1 MQAYKHINKNKGNKE
16 LVIFHAASAGEFEQL
31 KPILSKVNRDKYYIL
46 QTFFSPTV
54 YNAEYQNSLFDSCC
68 YHPFD
73 LPFSALI
80 FFYHF
85 KPKKYIITRHDL
97 WPHHIIISSLL
108 QIQSILINANLYDE
122 SKRLNG
128 KSVYFHK
135 FIFNKF
141 EKILVGSN
149 RIAKLFIS
157 LIDENKIVITGDSRF
172 DQVEERKKHNRLT
185 TFNDWDPDK
194 TIMFASIDESDI
206 SIIDDAFL
214 KHKWSDEKL
223 IIVPHEIN
231 NSIMNSIK
239 KILTKNN
246 MTFSLYS
253 NSNTKSKCCIVD
265 CVGILA
271 DLYKF
276 SSISYIGGGFSAGVH
291 SVIEP
296 AVYAN
301 AVIHGP
307 NIKILDEAIDMKQ
320 KKISTMIENGNQLS
334 DALHLIQNKEA
345 LKLNQQIIK
354 NYMGKKGNSSEKI
367 LNEIFN

>member
-16 LVIFHAASAGEFEQL
+16 LIIFHAASAGEFEQL

-54 YNAEYQNSLFDSCC
+54 YNAEHQNSLFDSCC

-157 LIDENKIVITGDSRF
+157 LIDEDKIVITGDSRF
-172 DQVEERKKHNRLT
+172 DQVEERKNHNKLT
-185 TFNDWDPDK
+185 T
-194 TIMFASIDESDI
+194 
-206 SIIDDAFL
+206 
-214 KHKWSDEKL
+214 
-223 IIVPHEIN
+223 VPHEIN

-253 NSNTKSKCCIVD
+253 DSNTKSKCCIVD

-276 SSISYIGGGFSAGVH
+276 SSSSYIGGGFSAGVH

-320 KKISTMIENGNQLS
+320 KKISTIIEDGNQLS

-354 NYMGKKGNSSEKI
+354 NYMGKKENSSEKI
-367 LNEIFN
+367 IHEIFN